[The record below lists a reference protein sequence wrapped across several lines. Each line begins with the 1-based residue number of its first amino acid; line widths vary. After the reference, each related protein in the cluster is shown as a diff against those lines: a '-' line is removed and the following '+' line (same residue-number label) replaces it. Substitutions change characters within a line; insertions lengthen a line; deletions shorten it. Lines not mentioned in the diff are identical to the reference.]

1 MKLEDAIKQNSFRSE
16 FEKAYINVQFT
27 ANVMHAD
34 FSRDLKKYG
43 ISPQQFNILRILRG
57 QFPKAAPLK
66 LITERMIDKMS
77 NTSRLV
83 EKLRAKGL
91 VDRHINSVNRR
102 EVAILITPKGLELIS
117 EASKMVDDMM
127 TKKKVLTEEESRE
140 LNRLLEKILA

>member
-1 MKLEDAIKQNSFRSE
+1 MKLEDEIKQSTFRSE
-16 FEKAYINVQFT
+16 FEKAFINVQFT
-27 ANVMHAD
+27 ANAMHAD
-34 FSRDLKKYG
+34 FARDLKKFG

-66 LITERMIDKMS
+66 LITDRMIDRMS

-91 VDRHINSVNRR
+91 IDRHINTVNRR

-117 EASKMVDDMM
+117 AASKMVDERMAE
-127 TKKKVLTEEESRE
+127 KKVLTEDESRE
-140 LNRLLEKILA
+140 LNRLLEKIRQ